1 MADFAKSN
9 KRPQRSDLSRISCRT
24 ANSMRENR
32 KRKIE
37 PSERL

>member
-1 MADFAKSN
+1 MSTIA
-9 KRPQRSDLSRISCRT
+9 QRGNLSRLLHQT
-24 ANSMRENR
+24 TNSLRKNQ

>member
-1 MADFAKSN
+1 MADFTKSN
-9 KRPQRSDLSRISCRT
+9 KCPQRSDLSRISYRT
-24 ANSMRENR
+24 ANSLRKNR

>member
-1 MADFAKSN
+1 MSTIA
-9 KRPQRSDLSRISCRT
+9 QRGNLSRFLHQT
-24 ANSMRENR
+24 ANSLRKNQ